1 MKKLSVVVPC
11 YNEEKTIVP
20 FLESIA
26 RTEKELSD
34 KLQFSYIFIDDGSS
48 DNTLKVLKEAS
59 SQNSNIHFIS
69 FSRNFGKEAALL
81 AGLEEADGDFVTV
94 MDVDLQDPPELL
106 VEMYSKINEGYD
118 IVATRRSNR
127 IGEPIIRSFFAKLFY
142 RIMNRVSSTEMID
155 GARDFRLM
163 TRQVVDSI
171 LELKEV
177 NRFSK
182 GLFSWVGYKVTY
194 ISYENRERVAGETSW
209 SFWSLLKYSIEGFIN
224 FSDIP
229 LTLATWAGLFSFFLS
244 IVGAV
249 FVIIRQIIFSDP
261 VPGWASIVTIIL
273 FLGGIQLLALGIIG
287 KYISKNIFRNKEK
300 ANLYSKREKLIVWLS
315 IFDTV
320 NNYV

>member
-106 VEMYSKINEGYD
+106 VEMYSKINDGYD

-287 KYISKNIFRNKEK
+287 KYISKIFLETKKRPIYIVKER
-300 ANLYSKREKLIVWLS
+300 S
-315 IFDTV
+315 
-320 NNYV
+320 

>member
-20 FLESIA
+20 FLESTM
-26 RTEKELSD
+26 RTEEELRD
-34 KLQFSYIFIDDGSS
+34 KLQFRYIFIDDGSS
-48 DNTLKVLKEAS
+48 DNTLQILKEIS
-59 SQNSNIHFIS
+59 SQKSNVHFIS

-81 AGLEEADGDFVTV
+81 AGLEEADGDFITV

-127 IGEPIIRSFFAKLFY
+127 IGEPIIRSFFARLFY
-142 RIMNRVSSTEMID
+142 RIMNKVSSTEMVD

-182 GLFSWVGYKVTY
+182 GLFSWVGYQVTY

-224 FSDIP
+224 FSDVP
-229 LTLATWAGLFSFFLS
+229 LTLSTWAGLCSFLVS
-244 IVGAV
+244 IVGAI
-249 FVIIRQIIFSDP
+249 FVIIRQLIFGDP
-261 VPGWASIVTIIL
+261 VPGWASLVTIIL
-273 FLGGIQLLALGIIG
+273 FLGGIQLLALGVVG
-287 KYISKNIFRNKEK
+287 KYISKIFLETKKRPIYIVKEK
-300 ANLYSKREKLIVWLS
+300 N
-315 IFDTV
+315 
-320 NNYV
+320 

>member
-287 KYISKNIFRNKEK
+287 KYISKIFLETKKRPIYIVKE
-300 ANLYSKREKLIVWLS
+300 
-315 IFDTV
+315 DTV

>member
-20 FLESIA
+20 FLESIE

-106 VEMYSKINEGYD
+106 VEMYSKINDGYD

-287 KYISKNIFRNKEK
+287 KYISKIFLETKKRPIYIVKER
-300 ANLYSKREKLIVWLS
+300 S
-315 IFDTV
+315 
-320 NNYV
+320 

>member
-20 FLESIA
+20 FLESTM
-26 RTEKELSD
+26 RTEEELRD
-34 KLQFSYIFIDDGSS
+34 KLQFRYIFIDDGSS
-48 DNTLKVLKEAS
+48 DDTLQILKEIS
-59 SQNSNIHFIS
+59 SQKSNVHFIS

-81 AGLEEADGDFVTV
+81 AGLEEADGDFITV

-127 IGEPIIRSFFAKLFY
+127 IGEPIIRSFFARLFY
-142 RIMNRVSSTEMID
+142 RIMNKVSSTEMVD

-224 FSDIP
+224 FSDVP
-229 LTLATWAGLFSFFLS
+229 LALSTWAGLSSFLVS

-249 FVIIRQIIFSDP
+249 FVIIRQLIFGDP
-261 VPGWASIVTIIL
+261 VPGWASLVTIIL
-273 FLGGIQLLALGIIG
+273 FLGGIQLLALGVVG
-287 KYISKNIFRNKEK
+287 KYISKIFLETKKRPIYIVKEK
-300 ANLYSKREKLIVWLS
+300 N
-315 IFDTV
+315 
-320 NNYV
+320 

>member
-20 FLESIA
+20 FLESTM
-26 RTEKELSD
+26 RTEEELRD
-34 KLQFSYIFIDDGSS
+34 KLQFRYIFIDDGSS
-48 DNTLKVLKEAS
+48 DDTLQILKEIS
-59 SQNSNIHFIS
+59 SQKSNVHFIS

-81 AGLEEADGDFVTV
+81 AGLEEADGDFITV

-127 IGEPIIRSFFAKLFY
+127 IGEPIIRSFFARLFY
-142 RIMNRVSSTEMID
+142 RIMNKVSSTEMVD

-224 FSDIP
+224 FSDVP
-229 LTLATWAGLFSFFLS
+229 LTLSTWAGLSSFLVS

-249 FVIIRQIIFSDP
+249 FVIIRQLIFGDP
-261 VPGWASIVTIIL
+261 VPGWASLVTIIL
-273 FLGGIQLLALGIIG
+273 FLGGIQLLALGVVG
-287 KYISKNIFRNKEK
+287 KYISKIFLETKKRPIYIVKEK
-300 ANLYSKREKLIVWLS
+300 N
-315 IFDTV
+315 
-320 NNYV
+320 

>member
-20 FLESIA
+20 FLESTM
-26 RTEKELSD
+26 RTEEELRD
-34 KLQFSYIFIDDGSS
+34 KLQFRYIFIDDGSS
-48 DNTLKVLKEAS
+48 DNTLQILKEIS
-59 SQNSNIHFIS
+59 SQKSNVHFIS

-81 AGLEEADGDFVTV
+81 AGLEEADGDFITV

-127 IGEPIIRSFFAKLFY
+127 IGEPIIRSFFARLFY
-142 RIMNRVSSTEMID
+142 RIMNKVSSTEMVD

-182 GLFSWVGYKVTY
+182 GLFSWVGYQVTY

-224 FSDIP
+224 FSDVP
-229 LTLATWAGLFSFFLS
+229 LTLSTWAGLCSFLVS

-249 FVIIRQIIFSDP
+249 FVIIRQLIFGDP
-261 VPGWASIVTIIL
+261 VPGWASLVTIIL
-273 FLGGIQLLALGIIG
+273 FLGGIQLLALGVVG
-287 KYISKNIFRNKEK
+287 KYISKIFLETKKRPIYIVKEK
-300 ANLYSKREKLIVWLS
+300 N
-315 IFDTV
+315 
-320 NNYV
+320 